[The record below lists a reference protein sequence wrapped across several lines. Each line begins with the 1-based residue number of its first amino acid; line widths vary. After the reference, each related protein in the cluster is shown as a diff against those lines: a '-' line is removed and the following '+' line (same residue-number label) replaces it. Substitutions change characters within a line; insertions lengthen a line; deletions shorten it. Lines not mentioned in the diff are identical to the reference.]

1 MAILSTFK
9 SFEKYIPV
17 GGNWQLVSERTNA
30 KDIIFDDT
38 QNLATKQ
45 QSIESRLG
53 NLSFAVLTQAQYDA
67 LGTKDSNTLYITYD

>member
-30 KDIIFDDT
+30 KDIIFNDNK
-38 QNLATKQ
+38 NLETKL
-45 QSIESRLG
+45 SG
-53 NLSFAVLTQAQYDA
+53 LSFVVLTQSEYDA
-67 LGTKDSNTLYITYD
+67 LRTKDSNTLYITYD